1 MGARL
6 LRCTRNDDLSQG
18 CNLIGICCTV
28 MITENG
34 QTSMANRGRAA
45 NTRRREMQN
54 SEGGCNPPL

>member
-6 LRCTRNDDLSQG
+6 LRCTRNDDLNQG

-45 NTRRREMQN
+45 NTRRRETR
-54 SEGGCNPPL
+54 SS